1 MDSDTNVVICVVGTM
16 LHVMIMLD
24 ARLAILYNKEII
36 ERLINSTGNTNGIT
50 VLKDENKLREL

>member
-1 MDSDTNVVICVVGTM
+1 MNVVICVVGTM

-24 ARLAILYNKEII
+24 VRLAILYNKGII
-36 ERLINSTGNTNGIT
+36 ERLINLTGNTNGIT

>member
-1 MDSDTNVVICVVGTM
+1 MDSDTIVVIYVVET
-16 LHVMIMLD
+16 LLLAMIMLD